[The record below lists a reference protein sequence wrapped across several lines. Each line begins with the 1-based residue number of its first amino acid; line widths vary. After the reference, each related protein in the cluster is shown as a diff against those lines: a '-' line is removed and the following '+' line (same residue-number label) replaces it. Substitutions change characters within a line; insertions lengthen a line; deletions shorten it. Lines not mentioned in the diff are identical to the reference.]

1 MLLFFQFPLPLQRKI
16 EAKLREKIMEK
27 CSLLAEGRK
36 VVMHM
41 HDFSINTANI
51 YIYIYVASKNLML
64 IFIFTLPIF
73 KMEKNNQCFIERS
86 LVI

>member
-1 MLLFFQFPLPLQRKI
+1 
-16 EAKLREKIMEK
+16 
-27 CSLLAEGRK
+27 
-36 VVMHM
+36 MHM
-41 HDFSINTANI
+41 HDFSINTAN
-51 YIYIYVASKNLML
+51 IYVASKNLML